1 MPNRR
6 TSNTN
11 TKQTNKKRE
20 EREREGESW
29 GADGA
34 LEKPRPLVTQRIKS
48 LKNMKNKN
56 KANSRC
62 QVERPCNRRQRQCT
76 GKRASQKRGRT
87 GLTTACDAQKLGGKR
102 AGGEQR
108 QKRGESGRDRRT
120 GTVARSRGRSPDWS
134 MGLLVHSSSSLF
146 PFSARLPCLVSP
158 SWHLRPFLT
167 LPVALVSC
175 GRFRPLCLVL
185 SLCSFSDFLAAHC
198 LGSSLSCSAALP
210 ACFLLCRPLAFS
222 TAQLRAGQ
230 AAETS
235 QNRVCKRELPG
246 WLDTVLI
253 EKPWLHRV
261 C

>member
-134 MGLLVHSSSSLF
+134 MGLHVHATRTKRKYKHKEISKLVG
-146 PFSARLPCLVSP
+146 
-158 SWHLRPFLT
+158 LRWK
-167 LPVALVSC
+167 S
-175 GRFRPLCLVL
+175 
-185 SLCSFSDFLAAHC
+185 
-198 LGSSLSCSAALP
+198 
-210 ACFLLCRPLAFS
+210 
-222 TAQLRAGQ
+222 
-230 AAETS
+230 
-235 QNRVCKRELPG
+235 KREGKEAAPQRPVG
-246 WLDTVLI
+246 
-253 EKPWLHRV
+253 PPNA
-261 C
+261 